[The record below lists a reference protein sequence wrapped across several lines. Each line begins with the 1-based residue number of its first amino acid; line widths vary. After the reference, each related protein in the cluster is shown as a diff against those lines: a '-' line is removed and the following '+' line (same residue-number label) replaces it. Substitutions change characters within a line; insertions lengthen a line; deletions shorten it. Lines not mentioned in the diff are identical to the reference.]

1 MAAREGGIALL
12 SQSGA
17 IATSLIDWAA
27 ENNLGFSHIVSLGD
41 MADVDVADWLDMLA
55 GDAQTRAIAMYL
67 ETIPNPR
74 KFMSAARAAARIKP
88 VIAIKSGRHEAA
100 AKAAATHTGAL
111 SGADRVV
118 DAALRRAGILRVE
131 GLAELFDA
139 AETMARFAPLPR
151 TRVGI
156 VTNGGGAGVLAV
168 DQLVDCEG
176 ELAELSEDTI
186 ARLNKV
192 LPDTWS
198 HANPVDIIGD
208 APAERYRAAVEA
220 VAEDPGT
227 DALLVLNCPTGLA
240 SPVEAATAVADLADG
255 GRVNGKP
262 VLTCWLGEH
271 TARAGRRILQDAGV
285 ASFETPAD
293 ASTAVAYL
301 GDWAKAQ
308 NQGYTIVGMPTVI
321 FFDASGHEVRRFN
334 GFHKADKV
342 LEWMREVR

>member
-1 MAAREGGIALL
+1 M
-12 SQSGA
+12 
-17 IATSLIDWAA
+17 
-27 ENNLGFSHIVSLGD
+27 
-41 MADVDVADWLDMLA
+41 
-55 GDAQTRAIAMYL
+55 
-67 ETIPNPR
+67 
-74 KFMSAARAAARIKP
+74 
-88 VIAIKSGRHEAA
+88 IAIKSGRHEAA

-208 APAERYRAAVEA
+208 APAERQ
-220 VAEDPGT
+220 PGSLRLFLFT
-227 DALLVLNCPTGLA
+227 HRGHL
-240 SPVEAATAVADLADG
+240 E
-255 GRVNGKP
+255 R
-262 VLTCWLGEH
+262 
-271 TARAGRRILQDAGV
+271 
-285 ASFETPAD
+285 
-293 ASTAVAYL
+293 AYL
-301 GDWAKAQ
+301 LMCRSTRSAAMLPKASSRSA
-308 NQGYTIVGMPTVI
+308 PLS
-321 FFDASGHEVRRFN
+321 A
-334 GFHKADKV
+334 
-342 LEWMREVR
+342 L